1 MATAWPSSAG
11 SRAWDS
17 NLQGVDVPM
26 PVALAKKEPGKGNQ
40 YPEDTKIRN
49 RTGEGRGGC
58 KRERVLNNTTPTTQ
72 DRQGTGLP
80 VKANIGGGEGVQMIE
95 AGRGRKGPSDGIKTG
110 SDRDLGAGRGQQRGG
125 NRMREG
131 SRRIERGTPWVL
143 RHGRG
148 V

>member
-72 DRQGTGLP
+72 DRQGGGYHCLAMVTALP
-80 VKANIGGGEGVQMIE
+80 LLSN
-95 AGRGRKGPSDGIKTG
+95 
-110 SDRDLGAGRGQQRGG
+110 G
-125 NRMREG
+125 NALT
-131 SRRIERGTPWVL
+131 IA
-143 RHGRG
+143 
-148 V
+148 